1 MEDSHIAC
9 LDMKVDL
16 CDAQISDERQ
26 AFLNGIAVFGVFDGH
41 GGKNN
46 THFCIY
52 DYLAILYKK
61 SDCLC

>member
-46 THFCIY
+46 KNNTHCCFY
-52 DYLAILYKK
+52 HQFALLYLE
-61 SDCLC
+61 

>member
-9 LDMKVDL
+9 LDMKADL

-46 THFCIY
+46 PNNTHICINY
-52 DYLAILYKK
+52 
-61 SDCLC
+61 

>member
-41 GGKNN
+41 GGKNIKAKDTSASTTSLHN
-46 THFCIY
+46 YT
-52 DYLAILYKK
+52 KNV
-61 SDCLC
+61 